1 MQSPLPDSR
10 ALEAGI
16 IPDEPPSRLSRV
28 QENVRNLLRNPT
40 FVLASTLHSGS
51 VAAEPERQPSHR
63 HDQHMPAVPVPL
75 HHVSRTE
82 RARVEVPP
90 ASIPPSHD
98 QRGVLRT
105 VAQSTLFNSR
115 AFAALDHPDL
125 SDPSLFQHL
134 RKTHH
139 RHRHSWKRSRRSKH
153 SSGKSRASSS
163 RCLCVLTALLLG
175 AVVATCE
182 FVPTELCLRQIKC

>member
-16 IPDEPPSRLSRV
+16 IPDEPPSRRSRV
-28 QENVRNLLRNPT
+28 QENVRSLLRS
-40 FVLASTLHSGS
+40 STLVLVSTLYPGS
-51 VAAEPERQPSHR
+51 VAAEPEQHSSHR
-63 HDQHMPAVPVPL
+63 HGQQMPAVPVAL
-75 HHVSRTE
+75 HDVT
-82 RARVEVPP
+82 P
-90 ASIPPSHD
+90 ASVPPSHD
-98 QRGVLRT
+98 SRGVQRT
-105 VAQSTLFNSR
+105 AAQSTLFNSR

-134 RKTHH
+134 QKTHR

-153 SSGKSRASSS
+153 SSGKSRAGSS

-182 FVPTELCLRQIKC
+182 FVSTEA